1 MAKNTIIDWYW
12 AERGRAIKKHGFIN
26 TPENPEM
33 FPEAKLVILA
43 EEFGEVAR
51 AMTYDEG
58 NVDDLKKE
66 LIQLG
71 TMAFMWAMS
80 MEGPAAGELPAS

>member
-1 MAKNTIIDWYW
+1 MTNTILDWYW
-12 AERGRAIKKHGFIN
+12 TERGRAIKKHGFNN
-26 TPENPEM
+26 TPENKEM
-33 FPEAKLVILA
+33 FPESKLVILA

-51 AMTYDEG
+51 AMTYDKG
-58 NVDDLKKE
+58 NNEDLKKE

-80 MEGPAAGELPAS
+80 MEVPVTE

>member
-1 MAKNTIIDWYW
+1 VTNTVAKWYW
-12 AERGRAIKKHGFIN
+12 DERTRAIEKHGVEN
-26 TPENPEM
+26 TPLNKKM

-51 AMTYDEG
+51 ALTYDEG
-58 NVDDLKKE
+58 DPDNLKEE

-71 TMAFMWAMS
+71 TMAFMWALS
-80 MEGPAAGELPAS
+80 LEETTTE

>member
-1 MAKNTIIDWYW
+1 MKSTVADWYW
-12 AERGRAIKKHGFIN
+12 NERTRAIEKHGVTN
-26 TPENPEM
+26 TPLNKAMSHEN
-33 FPEAKLVILA
+33 KLVILA

-58 NVDDLKKE
+58 DPDNLQKE

-71 TMAFMWAMS
+71 TMAFMFALS
-80 MEGPAAGELPAS
+80 LEETTTE

>member
-1 MAKNTIIDWYW
+1 MRNTILDWYW
-12 AERGRAIKKHGFIN
+12 GERGRAIKKHGFIN
-26 TPENPEM
+26 TPENKEM
-33 FPEAKLVILA
+33 FPEKKLVILA

-58 NVDDLKKE
+58 DQEDLKKE

-80 MEGPAAGELPAS
+80 MEGPSVEE